1 MESAIQ
7 LLTVLIIFALVL
19 VVTYFT
25 TRWIGNYQ
33 KGRSRGRNIEL
44 LDAGQLSQ
52 NQYIQLVRV
61 GEKYLILAVSK
72 DNVTLL
78 GESSRD
84 ELQLD
89 EPGDDGRQNSADSFQ
104 KLLEAAKSKLPHK

>member
-19 VVTYFT
+19 FVTFFT
-25 TRWIGNYQ
+25 TKWIGNYQ
-33 KGRSRGRNIEL
+33 KERYKGRNIEL
-44 LDAGQLSQ
+44 LDAGQLTQ

-72 DNVTLL
+72 DSVTLL

-89 EPGDDGRQNSADSFQ
+89 TENDDRQNSADSFQ
-104 KLLEAAKSKLPHK
+104 RLLEAAKNRLPHK